1 MRVIFWRSQDGG
13 LAGAPETFD
22 VDDVVAAVFRDSSSA
37 QQSIAQLNREK
48 KNLERQRKAV
58 NAKFKR
64 LTSRRVRM
72 IGNSSRMSTEME
84 SYSLAKA
91 MRDASNATQDQA
103 GTLRGEQ
110 LASIESRIQAIDR
123 ALEQLKNRR

>member
-1 MRVIFWRSQDGG
+1 MRLIFWRSQNKVS
-13 LAGAPETFD
+13 PESFD
-22 VDDVVAAVFRDSSSA
+22 IEDVVAAGLRDSSSA

-72 IGNSSRMSTEME
+72 IGRSSPMSTEME
-84 SYSLAKA
+84 SYSLAKE
-91 MRDASNATQDQA
+91 MQEESDATQDQA

-110 LASIESRIQAIDR
+110 LASIKNRIHAIDR
-123 ALEQLKNRR
+123 ALEQLKSRTHS